1 MIKIEHNTLVLD
13 SSHTKEDHKAVND
26 FIEYKM
32 QETRVEILKAIEAI
46 EEQSHK
52 TRTPIYQDALFA
64 KITKIING

>member
-32 QETRVEILKAIEAI
+32 QETRVEILKAVDDLES
-46 EEQSHK
+46 QSHK
-52 TRTPIYQDALFA
+52 TRTPLYQETVF
-64 KITKIING
+64 TKIREIISA